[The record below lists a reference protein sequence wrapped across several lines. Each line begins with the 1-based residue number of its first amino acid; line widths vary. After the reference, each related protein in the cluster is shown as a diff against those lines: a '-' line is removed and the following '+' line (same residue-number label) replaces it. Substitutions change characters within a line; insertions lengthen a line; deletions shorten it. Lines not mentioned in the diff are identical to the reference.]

1 MLIFYPRLPNG
12 NILWSCDKCDSTA
25 EVSCSDTNAVAL
37 YCTCSR
43 ETHPRCNADWYNGG
57 LYMNRIPIEIRLKRS
72 SHLRE
77 LYEKNEKR
85 KD

>member
-25 EVSCSDTNAVAL
+25 EVSSSDTNAVAL
-37 YCTCSR
+37 YCMCSR
-43 ETHPRCNADWYNGG
+43 ETRPRCNTDWYNKN
-57 LYMNRIPIEIRLKRS
+57 LYMNRIPIEIRLTRS

-77 LYEKNEKR
+77 LYKKDEKGK
-85 KD
+85 